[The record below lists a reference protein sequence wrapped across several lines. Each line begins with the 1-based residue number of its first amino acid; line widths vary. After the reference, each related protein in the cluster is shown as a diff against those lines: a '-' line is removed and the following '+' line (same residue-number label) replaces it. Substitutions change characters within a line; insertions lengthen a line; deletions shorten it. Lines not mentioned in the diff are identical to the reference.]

1 MLQFLVIVTTHTQGQ
16 IMSWF
21 SIESSNGLVMTINP
35 ECDSNPAGFSFWD
48 KVLKWWCPHIVLDEY
63 EGKDGQLWRLDND
76 GLLHSKTGL
85 VLDIPYSNKCA
96 GVQVQGYGH
105 IHSGANQKFSY
116 NGCSIKSA
124 LNGFVLDVKGEVFEK
139 GTPIIMWPSHGG
151 ENQTFKMCV
160 KVHPTC
166 SH

>member
-21 SIESSNGLVMTINP
+21 SIESSNGLVVTINP
-35 ECDSNPAGFSFWD
+35 ECYSYPSGS
-48 KVLKWWCPHIVLDEY
+48 HIVLDEF
-63 EGKDGQLWRLDND
+63 EGKDGQLWRLDDD
-76 GLLHSKTGL
+76 GHLHSKTGL
-85 VLDIPYSNKCA
+85 VLDIPHSNKCA

-139 GTPIIMWPSHGG
+139 GTPIIMWPSHGR

>member
-21 SIESSNGLVMTINP
+21 FIESSNKLVMTINP
-35 ECDSNPAGFSFWD
+35 ECDSDPWGWG
-48 KVLKWWCPHIVLDEY
+48 CPHIVLDGY
-63 EGKDGQLWRLDND
+63 GWPVKDGQLWRLDDD
-76 GLLHSKTGL
+76 GHLHSKTGL
-85 VLDIPYSNKCA
+85 VLDIPDSNKDK

-105 IHSGANQKFSY
+105 IHSGDNQKFSY
-116 NGCSIKSA
+116 NGSSIKSA

-139 GTPIIMWPSHGG
+139 GTPIIMWPSHGR

-160 KVHPTC
+160 KVHSTC